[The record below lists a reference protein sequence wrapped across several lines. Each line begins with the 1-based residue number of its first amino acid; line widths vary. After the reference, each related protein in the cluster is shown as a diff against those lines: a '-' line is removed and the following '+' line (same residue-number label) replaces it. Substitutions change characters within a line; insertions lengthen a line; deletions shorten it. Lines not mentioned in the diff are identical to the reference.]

1 MKEYNVIVSDKKKYV
16 YFRIPKVATVSIG
29 MILKENTNISHE
41 SFDSYWNTNWNT
53 YFKFSIV
60 RNPWD
65 RLLSCFLDKTK
76 KSIGTIWEMEFYK
89 PLSNF
94 SFDQFIEMLTPKY
107 ISYDGHLKQQV
118 ELIDTN
124 NIDYLGRFENI
135 NYDLKNILDTLNI
148 SVQNIPKENTTE
160 HTHYHDYYNTKTR
173 NLVYNLYKEDI
184 EAFKYEY

>member
-1 MKEYNVIVSDKKKYV
+1 
-16 YFRIPKVATVSIG
+16 
-29 MILKENTNISHE
+29 
-41 SFDSYWNTNWNT
+41 
-53 YFKFSIV
+53 
-60 RNPWD
+60 
-65 RLLSCFLDKTK
+65 
-76 KSIGTIWEMEFYK
+76 MEFYK

-94 SFDQFIEMLTPKY
+94 SFDQFIEMLTPEY
-107 ISYDGHLKQQV
+107 IGYDGHLKQQV

-124 NIDYLGRFENI
+124 KIDYLGRFENI
-135 NYDLKNILDTLNI
+135 NYDLKNILDILNI